1 MSMKQSVE
9 PPHARAHRGLRT
21 PVFTQTAGAKEEL
34 AYIKFGVT
42 TLLLALN
49 YLAQLCPYALKLLHH
64 TRLLHALEA

>member
-1 MSMKQSVE
+1 MKQSVE
-9 PPHARAHRGLRT
+9 RPHARAHQGLRT
-21 PVFTQTAGAKEEL
+21 PIFTQTAGAKEEL

-64 TRLLHALEA
+64 THVYYMH